1 MRRRTGDRGR
11 PAALRTPDYPAAF
24 MSFVAAGLLGLGVV
38 TLPLQSVPVLV
49 PVFGGASVVT
59 AAVAAAGVGLR
70 FHPWAVGALMLAASI
85 TAGVI
90 DILLVAGV
98 TSSAAPVPVAALAGG
113 CALLALASV
122 FVLTRGRRQ
131 PTASGAERERSLGA
145 FILGDGSAVA
155 ADRCR
160 RCGAPVGGQARFCGV
175 CGVALSEPL
184 GRAGGSARQLRKVMS
199 LTVALALVLALVA
212 IVQIVF
218 LPYWNQLSDAETV
231 WCDGHLRELLQTY
244 DRLGLNWD
252 DFNHDDY
259 IRACRA
265 AFQAR

>member
-1 MRRRTGDRGR
+1 VRLRDRGG

-24 MSFVAAGLLGLGVV
+24 MSSVAAGLLGLGVV

-49 PVFGGASVVT
+49 PVFGGASVVA
-59 AAVAAAGVGLR
+59 AAVAAAGVALSFR
-70 FHPWAVGALMLAASI
+70 PWAVGALMLAASI

-90 DILLVAGV
+90 DILLVARV
-98 TSSAAPVPVAALAGG
+98 TSSAAPVPVSALAGG
-113 CALLALASV
+113 CALLALTSV
-122 FVLTRGRRQ
+122 FVLTRARQQ
-131 PTASGAERERSLGA
+131 PTASGAERERSRGGA
-145 FILGDGSAVA
+145 ILGEGSAVVA

-160 RCGAPVGGQARFCGV
+160 RCGAPAGGQARFCGV
-175 CGVALSEPL
+175 CGVPLSEPL
-184 GRAGGSARQLRKVMS
+184 GRAGSSSRQLRKLMS

-231 WCDGHLRELLQTY
+231 WCDGHLRELLQAY